1 MKYREDEILLSIVK
15 YIEDTYSGHYSTT
28 EDGFQVL
35 DIFRNMGIDKDF
47 CQANAIKYLM
57 RYGKKQGKNQQ
68 DLIKAIHYIVLLI
81 SSEDKDKPNVN
92 TGTL

>member
-15 YIEDTYSGHYSTT
+15 YIEDTYNQHYSTT

-35 DIFRNMGIDKDF
+35 DIFSNMNIDKDF

-81 SSEDKDKPNVN
+81 SSEDKDKPNIN
-92 TGTL
+92 RGTL